1 MSLSPFDFYNELKN
15 NDIHFFTGVPD
26 SLLKEFN
33 NVIQQNVSSKNH
45 IVTPNEGSAI
55 ALATGYHLSTKKIPL
70 VYLQNSGIGNTINP
84 ILSLSSNDVYSIP
97 MILVVGWR
105 GQPGVKDEPQHISQ
119 GKYME
124 TLLDSIEIPY
134 KILPNTI
141 EECKNIIANILTSL
155 KTNKKPHVL
164 LVKKNLFSKYTQLKK
179 NISNPYLLQRHE
191 ILEKIIKKYDKEPIL
206 STTGKSSREILHYFQ
221 ENNLD
226 KSRLFLN
233 VGAMGHVSMIGMG
246 VALFSNKKIICIDGD
261 GSVIMHMGNLSSIGT
276 LQLKNYIHIVINNGM
291 HQSVGIQPTVGF
303 NIDLKT
309 IAKSC
314 GYNSC
319 YTITNTNEFDTV
331 FNDIKDIDGPI
342 FIEIRVN
349 SKSNYNYDLPRPII
363 TPIQRKINFM
373 NYLE

>member
-1 MSLSPFDFYNELKN
+1 
-15 NDIHFFTGVPD
+15 
-26 SLLKEFN
+26 
-33 NVIQQNVSSKNH
+33 
-45 IVTPNEGSAI
+45 
-55 ALATGYHLSTKKIPL
+55 
-70 VYLQNSGIGNTINP
+70 
-84 ILSLSSNDVYSIP
+84 
-97 MILVVGWR
+97 
-105 GQPGVKDEPQHISQ
+105 
-119 GKYME
+119 
-124 TLLDSIEIPY
+124 
-134 KILPNTI
+134 
-141 EECKNIIANILTSL
+141 
-155 KTNKKPHVL
+155 
-164 LVKKNLFSKYTQLKK
+164 
-179 NISNPYLLQRHE
+179 
-191 ILEKIIKKYDKEPIL
+191 
-206 STTGKSSREILHYFQ
+206 
-221 ENNLD
+221 
-226 KSRLFLN
+226 
-233 VGAMGHVSMIGMG
+233 MGHVSMIGMG

-291 HQSVGIQPTVGF
+291 HQSVGIQPTVGGF

-309 IAKSC
+309 IAKGC